1 MITMSSW
8 VLSVPAADQELG
20 FEGEN
25 LVHTLTI
32 QTDTGPEWVY
42 RIELA
47 YANGKVDILLPAYKD
62 GILTAELR
70 WTELCV
76 PGTVTVQVRGTRGY
90 KVKLST
96 IAVMY
101 IREAIN
107 ATEVFNTGMPTE
119 FEQLES
125 DLYAARESASASA
138 KAASEAKASAETA
151 AGKAASD
158 ASRAESARAAAELA
172 AATPG
177 QDGYSPSASVTE
189 TDDGAEITITDK
201 TGTTT
206 ATVKNGKDGA
216 AGAPGKDGV
225 TPNIQIG
232 IVTTLDAGSDATA
245 SMTGTPE
252 NPLLNLGIPKG
263 ADGTASEWAVV
274 GDVVVE
280 SEDVLYYTFDLTGKT
295 EVICLVVLTP
305 LADSTSRANGTI
317 CLNSSGNPWKS
328 GVRIGANIG
337 SVLSNEKA
345 GCTLMQGKVIGG
357 KWVPYAALRSGNYN
371 SNAYTLNLLY
381 GSTIDPTNGANS
393 FMEVGELTN
402 IAVGSY
408 TTFFGVGS
416 HIYVLAR

>member
-47 YANGKVDILLPAYKD
+47 YSNGKVDILLPAYKD
-62 GILTAELR
+62 GTLTAELR

-107 ATEVFNTGMPTE
+107 ATETFNAGMPTE

-125 DLYAARESASASA
+125 DLYAARETAVASA
-138 KAASEAKASAETA
+138 KAAGEAKASAETA

-172 AATPG
+172 AAASARKFVLDFSAEDWG
-177 QDGYSPSASVTE
+177 DGLSLACAAE
-189 TDDGAEITITDK
+189 THGL
-201 TGTTT
+201 
-206 ATVKNGKDGA
+206 GA
-216 AGAPGKDGV
+216 AGLIGQIWADSQKVSDTAISVSQTGDV
-225 TPNIQIG
+225 TL
-232 IVTTLDAGSDATA
+232 TYS
-245 SMTGTPE
+245 GT
-252 NPLLNLGIPKG
+252 
-263 ADGTASEWAVV
+263 DGTGYAGRLVLV
-274 GDVVVE
+274 G
-280 SEDVLYYTFDLTGKT
+280 
-295 EVICLVVLTP
+295 
-305 LADSTSRANGTI
+305 
-317 CLNSSGNPWKS
+317 
-328 GVRIGANIG
+328 
-337 SVLSNEKA
+337 
-345 GCTLMQGKVIGG
+345 
-357 KWVPYAALRSGNYN
+357 
-371 SNAYTLNLLY
+371 
-381 GSTIDPTNGANS
+381 
-393 FMEVGELTN
+393 
-402 IAVGSY
+402 
-408 TTFFGVGS
+408 
-416 HIYVLAR
+416 